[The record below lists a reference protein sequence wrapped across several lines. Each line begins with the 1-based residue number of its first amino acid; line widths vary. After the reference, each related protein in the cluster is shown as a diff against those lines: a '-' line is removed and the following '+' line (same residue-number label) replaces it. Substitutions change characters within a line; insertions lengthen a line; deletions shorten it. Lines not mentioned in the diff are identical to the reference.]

1 MRPEQL
7 LFGGA
12 GAAIT
17 MAAVYLIYS
26 LLLALG
32 LLLSSPWWIVQAIRQ
47 GKYRAGLRERLGVV
61 PERLRLGANERRIWV
76 HAVSVGEVLA
86 ISSLLGTLRASFPEH
101 RVVLSTTTLT
111 GQTLA
116 RQRFGEE
123 NVFYFPIDVGWCMRR
138 WIRAVRPELVV
149 LAETEFWPNFLRR
162 AKTSGAPVAVVNA
175 RISDRS
181 FPGYLRFRGLLRG
194 ILRNVD
200 AFAAQSSED
209 ARRLVEIGAEPS
221 RVMVAGNLKFEV
233 TSPTEPEFVRWLREE
248 VTQEHAGPI
257 IVAGSTVEGE
267 EPIVLGAFDG
277 VVKKFP
283 RAVLVLAPRH
293 KERFDSV
300 AGLVQQRGALSLRR
314 SSWNGVRSSGLAGG
328 VVLLDSIG
336 ELASMYA
343 LADIAFV
350 GGSLVPRGGH
360 NILEAA
366 QFGAP
371 VITGPYTEN
380 FRDIMRAFIDE
391 DAVVVAQPGE
401 FASELLELLNDDVKR
416 RSIGERGLKVIGANA
431 GATGRTLEILRGLVD
446 ERRRS

>member
-7 LFGGA
+7 PFGRTR
-12 GAAIT
+12 AAIT

-32 LLLSSPWWIVQAIRQ
+32 FLLSSPWWIVQAIRH
-47 GKYRAGLRERLGVV
+47 GKYRAGLRERLGFI
-61 PERLRLGANERRIWV
+61 PNRLKLAANEGRIWV

-86 ISSLLGTLRASFPEH
+86 ISGLLGTLRTSFPEH
-101 RVVLSTTTLT
+101 RVLLSTTTLT

-123 NVFYFPIDVGWCMRR
+123 NVFYFPIDVGWCVRR
-138 WIRAVRPELVV
+138 WMRAVRPELVV

-162 AKTSGAPVAVVNA
+162 AKTSGARVAVVNA

-248 VTQEHAGPI
+248 LKAEHAGPI

-267 EPIVLGAFDG
+267 EPSVLDAFDRVLKEFSG
-277 VVKKFP
+277 
-283 RAVLVLAPRH
+283 AVLVLAPRH

-300 AGLVQQRGALSLRR
+300 AGLVQQRGMLSMRR
-314 SSWNGVRSSGLAGG
+314 SVWNGVQSSSIAGG

-380 FRDIMRAFIDE
+380 FRDIMRTFIDE
-391 DAVVVAQPGE
+391 DAVVVAQPDSL
-401 FASELLELLNDDVKR
+401 ASELFELLSDDAKHQ
-416 RSIGERGLKVIGANA
+416 SIGERGLKVVRANA
-431 GATGRTLEILRGLVD
+431 GATGRTLEILRGLID
-446 ERRRS
+446 ERRPS

>member
-1 MRPEQL
+1 
-7 LFGGA
+7 
-12 GAAIT
+12 

-32 LLLSSPWWIVQAIRQ
+32 LLLSSPWWIVQAIRH
-47 GKYRAGLRERLGVV
+47 GKYRAGLRERLGYI
-61 PERLRLGANERRIWV
+61 PKRLKLTANERRIWV

-86 ISSLLGTLRASFPEH
+86 ISSLLGTLRTSFPEH
-101 RVVLSTTTLT
+101 RVMLSTTTLT

-123 NVFYFPIDVGWCMRR
+123 NVFYFPIDVGWCVRR
-138 WIRAVRPELVV
+138 WMRAVRPELVV

-162 AKTSGAPVAVVNA
+162 AKTSEARVAVVNA

-181 FPGYLRFRGLLRG
+181 LPGYLRFRGWLRG

-221 RVMVAGNLKFEV
+221 RVMVVGNLKFEV

-248 VTQEHAGPI
+248 VTREHPGPI
-257 IVAGSTVEGE
+257 VVAGSTVEGE
-267 EPIVLGAFDG
+267 EPFVLDAFNR
-277 VVKKFP
+277 VVTKFP
-283 RAVLVLAPRH
+283 QTLLVLAPRH

-300 AGLVQQRGALSLRR
+300 AGLVEQRGMLSLRR
-314 SSWNGVRSSGLAGG
+314 SAWNGVHSGKLAGG
-328 VVLLDSIG
+328 IVLLDSIG

-343 LADIAFV
+343 LADVAFV

-366 QFGAP
+366 QFGTP

-391 DAVVVAQPGE
+391 DAVVVAETDQ
-401 FASELLELLNDDVKR
+401 FASELLELLNDDAKR
-416 RSIGERGLKVIGANA
+416 RSIGERGLKVVRANA
-431 GATGRTLEILRGLVD
+431 GATGRTLELLRDLIN

>member
-7 LFGGA
+7 PFGGT

-32 LLLSSPWWIVQAIRQ
+32 LLLSSPWWVVQAIRH
-47 GKYRAGLRERLGVV
+47 GKYRAGLRERLGSV
-61 PERLRLGANERRIWV
+61 PKRLKLAANERRIWV

-86 ISSLLGTLRASFPEH
+86 ISSLLGTLRTSFPEH
-101 RVVLSTTTLT
+101 RVLLSTTTLT

-123 NVFYFPIDVGWCMRR
+123 NVFYFPIDVGWCVRQWMRT
-138 WIRAVRPELVV
+138 VRPELVV

-162 AKTSGAPVAVVNA
+162 AKTSGAFVAVVNA

-181 FPGYLRFRGLLRG
+181 FPGYLRLRGLLRG
-194 ILRNVD
+194 VLRNVNT
-200 AFAAQSSED
+200 FAAQSSED

-221 RVMVAGNLKFEV
+221 RVVVVGNLKFEV
-233 TSPTEPEFVRWLREE
+233 TSPREPEFVRWVREAA
-248 VTQEHAGPI
+248 TREHAGPV

-267 EPIVLGAFDG
+267 EPIVLDAFDR
-277 VVKKFP
+277 VSKEFP

-293 KERFDSV
+293 KERFDNV
-300 AGLVQQRGALSLRR
+300 AGLLRQRGVPVLRR
-314 SSWNGVRSSGLAGG
+314 SSWNGVHSGNLAGG
-328 VVLLDSIG
+328 IVLLDSIG

-343 LADIAFV
+343 LADVAFV

-391 DAVVVAQPGE
+391 DAVVVAQPDR
-401 FASELLELLNDDVKR
+401 FASELIKLLSDDAPR
-416 RSIGERGLKVIGANA
+416 RSIGERGLKVVRANA
-431 GATGRTLEILRGLVD
+431 GATGRTLEVLRSLIN
-446 ERRRS
+446 ERRHA

>member
-7 LFGGA
+7 PLGGT

-32 LLLSSPWWIVQAIRQ
+32 LLLSSPWWIVQAIRH

-61 PERLRLGANERRIWV
+61 PERLRLVANERRIWV

-123 NVFYFPIDVGWCMRR
+123 NVFYFPIDIGWCVRR
-138 WIRAVRPELVV
+138 WMRAVRPELVV

-162 AKTSGAPVAVVNA
+162 AKTSGARVAVVNA

-181 FPGYLRFRGLLRG
+181 FPGYLRARGLLRSV
-194 ILRNVD
+194 LRNVD

-209 ARRLVEIGAEPS
+209 ARRLVEIGAGAS
-221 RVMVAGNLKFEV
+221 RGMVAGNLKFEV
-233 TSPTEPEFVRWLREE
+233 TSPTEPKFVRWLREK

-267 EPIVLGAFDG
+267 ESTVLDACAFALR
-277 VVKKFP
+277 KFS

-293 KERFDSV
+293 KERFENAAS
-300 AGLVQQRGALSLRR
+300 LVQQRGMLSLRR
-314 SSWNGVRSSGLAGG
+314 SSWNGVHSGNLAGG
-328 VVLLDSIG
+328 IVLLDSIG

-343 LADIAFV
+343 LADVAFV

-366 QFGAP
+366 QFGTP

-391 DAVVVAQPGE
+391 DAVVVAQTDQ
-401 FASELLELLNDDVKR
+401 FASELLELLNDDAKR
-416 RSIGERGLKVIGANA
+416 RSIGERGLKVVRANA
-431 GATGRTLEILRGLVD
+431 GATGRTLEILRDLIK
-446 ERRRS
+446 RRGS